1 MLCNRYQCSEGHNKM
16 INQDDPDDD
25 DEEEE
30 EEGEKD
36 FDDEDHDE
44 DGDDMLLLM
53 MMYMNEY
60 QMCAIL
66 PTIRCDA
73 VAPREGK

>member
-1 MLCNRYQCSEGHNKM
+1 MLFCTNQTRSIQSLGHN
-16 INQDDPDDD
+16 DDD
-25 DEEEE
+25 EEE

-36 FDDEDHDE
+36 FDDDDHDE

-73 VAPREGK
+73 VAPRKGK